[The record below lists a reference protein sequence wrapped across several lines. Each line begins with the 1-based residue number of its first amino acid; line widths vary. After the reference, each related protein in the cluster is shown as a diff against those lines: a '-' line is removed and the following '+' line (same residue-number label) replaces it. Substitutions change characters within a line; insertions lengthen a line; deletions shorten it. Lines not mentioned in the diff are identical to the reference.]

1 MTEASVD
8 TWLKDSAEAREKLRE
23 RFPNFRCVRC
33 GNDNFLMQVWR
44 P

>member
-23 RFPNFRCVRC
+23 RFPDFRCVRC
-33 GNDNFLMQVWR
+33 GNDNFLMQVWH